1 MCWLRIA
8 LAPRSISTRRSE
20 RGPCTPFRCWRALTS
35 RTASPPRC
43 LKRTPMQPI
52 DISEIKNIADYDL
65 ERERW
70 RPQILA
76 LKDRRRIAVGEHLT
90 FLFEN
95 RETVRYQ
102 IQEMMRIERI
112 TEPEAIAHE
121 VATYNELIPQPGE
134 LSATLLIEYAS
145 AEERDVKLRELL
157 GLEKHIWLAV
167 NGTARI
173 PTRFD
178 EGQIAPDRRGSVK
191 YVQYRTPDEQVE
203 RWRQGVSLI
212 CDHPAYRAE

>member
-1 MCWLRIA
+1 MRPIEL
-8 LAPRSISTRRSE
+8 SE
-20 RGPCTPFRCWRALTS
+20 VC
-35 RTASPPRC
+35 
-43 LKRTPMQPI
+43 
-52 DISEIKNIADYDL
+52 NIAEYEGL
-65 ERERW
+65 RKQW
-70 RPQILA
+70 RPQVMA
-76 LKDRRRIAVGEHLT
+76 LKERRRIAVGEHLT

-173 PTRFD
+173 PARFD
-178 EGQIAPDRRGSVK
+178 ERQIATDRLSS
-191 YVQYRTPDEQVE
+191 VQYVKFRLSEEQVE

-212 CDHPAYRAE
+212 CDHPAYRAERVLTKAELEELGQDLV